1 MEPRLS
7 PCPHCGSDA
16 KFTETHGNMKSFPSV
31 DIVCKNKDCYGSMH
45 VTYDEFYMHETKQDT
60 NGLKRKMAECW
71 NRRYT
76 GGHILYHPCRTC
88 GKKEGSE
95 RFDLGLSCGVH
106 CDKCFE
112 AMVADGRAR
121 SW

>member
-45 VTYDEFYMHETKQDT
+45 VTYDEFHMHETKQDT
-60 NGLKRKMAECW
+60 NGMKRKMAECW

-95 RFDLGLSCGVH
+95 RFDLGLSCG
-106 CDKCFE
+106 
-112 AMVADGRAR
+112 
-121 SW
+121 